1 MRWLFLVLV
10 LGNFFPAL
18 FATNSRELIPAR
30 MESAGHGLSGHGLR
44 EGSVAPVVL
53 LRELGG
59 ESAVIGDTAPQS
71 LPERRELACFVVGP
85 LASIAVANNLGS
97 QMKIQGLPVESM
109 WREVE
114 NGADFWVYLSPL
126 PSNRA
131 AARLLQELSA
141 NDIDSFLVSE
151 GELEGAIALNVFSDE
166 REAKI
171 LQRRMERLGYEAKIH
186 QMGRW
191 AREYWLLSERV
202 PSGAEWQAIAA
213 VAEDNEIPQKMSRR
227 SCKTVASAMR
237 FQ

>member
-18 FATNSRELIPAR
+18 LATNSGELIPAR
-30 MESAGHGLSGHGLR
+30 MESARDTLR
-44 EGSVAPVVL
+44 QASPVAPVVL
-53 LRELGG
+53 LSELGG
-59 ESAVIGDTAPQS
+59 DMVVDSGAQN

-85 LASIAVANNLGS
+85 LASIDVANNLGS

-114 NGADFWVYLSPL
+114 NGADYWVYLSPL

-141 NDIDSFLVSE
+141 NNIDSFLVSE

-166 REAKI
+166 REAKA
-171 LQRRMERLGYEAKIH
+171 LQRRMESLGYEAKIH

-191 AREYWLLSERV
+191 AREYWLLSERI
-202 PSGAEWQAIAA
+202 PSGEEWQAVAA
-213 VAEDNEIPQKMSRR
+213 VVEDNEIPQKMSRR